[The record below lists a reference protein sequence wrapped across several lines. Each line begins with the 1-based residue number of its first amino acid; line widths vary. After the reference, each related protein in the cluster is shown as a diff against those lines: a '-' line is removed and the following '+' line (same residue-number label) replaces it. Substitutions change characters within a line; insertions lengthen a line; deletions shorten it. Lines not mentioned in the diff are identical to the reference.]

1 MIDIGHIDIVVL
13 IIELFGWRAKGGMVL
28 IFSSLKFLL
37 PDSVERVLEP
47 RRFFV
52 TWVNMLKSAPCGLL
66 VALA

>member
-1 MIDIGHIDIVVL
+1 
-13 IIELFGWRAKGGMVL
+13 MVL